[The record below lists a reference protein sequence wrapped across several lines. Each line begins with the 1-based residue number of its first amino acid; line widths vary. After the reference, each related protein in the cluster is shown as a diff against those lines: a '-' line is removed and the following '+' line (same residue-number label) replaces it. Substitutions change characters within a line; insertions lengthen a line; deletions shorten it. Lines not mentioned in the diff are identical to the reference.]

1 MRTFHRRTIGVLVA
15 LVMLDA
21 GCSDPAS
28 VPARLSALYVLR
40 SINGHSLPATAS
52 QGGGQQYIVLADS
65 LAFEPDGQV
74 RRSYA
79 VRWISS
85 DPRFVDTVY
94 TQIARYWYAI
104 DDRKLTIGYTAPCPP
119 NANCIRSEE
128 GTIDAAGVRLNA
140 RLLWSGEPEF
150 VFIRR

>member
-1 MRTFHRRTIGVLVA
+1 MTIAVVVVAIVA
-15 LVMLDA
+15 LSA

-28 VPARLSALYVLR
+28 VQPRLSALYVLR
-40 SINGHSLPATAS
+40 TINGHSLPATAS

-65 LAFEPDGQV
+65 LTFQPDGQV

-85 DPRFVDTVY
+85 TPRFFDTVY
-94 TQIARYWYAI
+94 TQVAHYLYVIE
-104 DDRKLTIGYTAPCPP
+104 DRKLTIGFTAPCPP
-119 NANCIRSEE
+119 NAVCVRLEE
-128 GTIDAAGVRLNA
+128 GMIDVAAVRLNA

-150 VFIRR
+150 VFTRR